1 VIQKEILREEGKAIL
16 VVDDN
21 RDNINLIEEILSEEG
36 YENILVASSGR
47 EALSIIN
54 ENNIDIVLLDV
65 MMPDMDGYE
74 VCSTLQHDEAT
85 SDIPVIMVT
94 AKTTSEDLKQGF
106 KVGAFDYIKKPFNEV
121 ELIARVQSALK
132 LKKSKD
138 ELKKKNVGLSYL
150 TQQYRAAID
159 ALKQEISD
167 HKKAEEELQ
176 EEIDELERYKKITAD
191 QRAKIVELKQELKI
205 ITLENE
211 KESLESEIKKL
222 KRGD

>member
-1 VIQKEILREEGKAIL
+1 MIQKEILREEGKAIL

>member
-1 VIQKEILREEGKAIL
+1 MIQKEILREEGKAIL

-36 YENILVASSGR
+36 YENILVASSGG

-54 ENNIDIVLLDV
+54 EKNIDIVLLDI

-74 VCSTLQHDEAT
+74 VCSALQHAEET

-222 KRGD
+222 RRGD